1 MASVREKSVNG
12 RNYSMPD
19 LIAALLPFLGFM
31 MVLLVGVGLVSL
43 FAPKR
48 KAVPRFPYQK
58 QDSLF
63 TPDEQSFLSV
73 LRQAAG
79 DQHVIFGK
87 VRLSDVIR
95 VNSGLVSSAQQSA
108 FKRIQSEHLDYV
120 VCDAGDFSIRFVVEL
135 DGNGHA
141 LSREEDRDAFVDQA
155 LLAAGVKIFRFPAK
169 RAYSVRELKSELFPP
184 EGKFG

>member
-1 MASVREKSVNG
+1 MASVRERSVDG
-12 RNYSMPD
+12 RNNSMPD

-31 MVLLVGVGLVSL
+31 IVLLVGVGLVAL

-108 FKRIQSEHLDYV
+108 FKRIQSKHLNYV
-120 VCDAGDFSIRFVVEL
+120 VCDAGDFSIQFVVEL
-135 DGNGHA
+135 DDKGHDQ
-141 LSREEDRDAFVDQA
+141 SKEDRDAFVDQA
-155 LLAAGVKIFRFPAK
+155 LQAAGVKLFRFSAK
-169 RAYSVRELKSELFPP
+169 RVYSVRDLKNELFPA
-184 EGKFG
+184 ESEFD